1 MDSRQIFN
9 NSHRDIL
16 KNYVSNLQKVDLDA
30 LSVQEF
36 AQLLF
41 LLRTIKL
48 DQSTN
53 NVWVNGHIRL
63 ILSKA
68 EKKVKEIEQETNV
81 NKLAFF
87 YQDFSGLNSR
97 YAQNIAKKIYELVKQ
112 PKDQAPIAQMSISE
126 IILIL
131 KAMKLRLQFTID
143 EVFLLK
149 TIVNVIINKHFAQL
163 SYIELVLIST
173 SINEV
178 TAVMNNNELINQSL
192 TEQIHKKVLEN
203 IDELDEKSIMN
214 ILQSKKTNNNTY
226 RQIYNIILQ
235 KIFQ

>member
-1 MDSRQIFN
+1 
-9 NSHRDIL
+9 
-16 KNYVSNLQKVDLDA
+16 
-30 LSVQEF
+30 
-36 AQLLF
+36 
-41 LLRTIKL
+41 
-48 DQSTN
+48 
-53 NVWVNGHIRL
+53 
-63 ILSKA
+63 
-68 EKKVKEIEQETNV
+68 
-81 NKLAFF
+81 
-87 YQDFSGLNSR
+87 
-97 YAQNIAKKIYELVKQ
+97 
-112 PKDQAPIAQMSISE
+112 MSISE

-131 KAMKLRLQFTID
+131 KAMTLRLQFTID

-226 RQIYNIILQ
+226 RQIYNSIL
-235 KIFQ
+235 

>member
-1 MDSRQIFN
+1 
-9 NSHRDIL
+9 
-16 KNYVSNLQKVDLDA
+16 
-30 LSVQEF
+30 
-36 AQLLF
+36 
-41 LLRTIKL
+41 
-48 DQSTN
+48 
-53 NVWVNGHIRL
+53 
-63 ILSKA
+63 
-68 EKKVKEIEQETNV
+68 
-81 NKLAFF
+81 
-87 YQDFSGLNSR
+87 
-97 YAQNIAKKIYELVKQ
+97 
-112 PKDQAPIAQMSISE
+112 MSISE

-226 RQIYNIILQ
+226 RQIYNIIL
-235 KIFQ
+235 

>member
-1 MDSRQIFN
+1 
-9 NSHRDIL
+9 
-16 KNYVSNLQKVDLDA
+16 
-30 LSVQEF
+30 
-36 AQLLF
+36 
-41 LLRTIKL
+41 
-48 DQSTN
+48 
-53 NVWVNGHIRL
+53 
-63 ILSKA
+63 
-68 EKKVKEIEQETNV
+68 
-81 NKLAFF
+81 
-87 YQDFSGLNSR
+87 
-97 YAQNIAKKIYELVKQ
+97 
-112 PKDQAPIAQMSISE
+112 
-126 IILIL
+126 
-131 KAMKLRLQFTID
+131 MKLRLQFTID

-226 RQIYNIILQ
+226 RQIYNIIL
-235 KIFQ
+235 